1 MTGQRAP
8 RPLPLPRPPPRRP
21 HPRPPAP
28 GRESAAGRPD
38 PPQGPEAGGAR
49 VQGPGEGP
57 PAARR
62 LQVQSIDTAL
72 SGEGAPSLSLSP
84 GGRAAL
90 ARAPAWPP
98 TPLSAAAPPG
108 PPHSGGGWR
117 ERPVG
122 GQVGRR
128 GRRGPGAEPRWREP
142 NGHKY
147 LGGSER
153 VEKRPDCLWML
164 NLMLWRPCDNN
175 SSGFR
180 SRAPQAVLPRF
191 VPAPS
196 THRPPPPWWSPN
208 SEHMLVV
215 LPQHLLYSFG
225 HAHPKHEDLQIQLNG
240 YGVNILASSWKL
252 NRPESPPPHD
262 WQPSLN
268 EAKRAN
274 SLLPE

>member
-142 NGHKY
+142 
-147 LGGSER
+147 
-153 VEKRPDCLWML
+153 V
-164 NLMLWRPCDNN
+164 
-175 SSGFR
+175 SG
-180 SRAPQAVLPRF
+180 AVLEARWGRHGREWDAALHSGPAGTPPSPRLPLTGRLRRIVEF
-191 VPAPS
+191 PASPELRAVSVCAPDPAPS
-196 THRPPPPWWSPN
+196 PPT
-208 SEHMLVV
+208 
-215 LPQHLLYSFG
+215 
-225 HAHPKHEDLQIQLNG
+225 A
-240 YGVNILASSWKL
+240 
-252 NRPESPPPHD
+252 ESAGP
-262 WQPSLN
+262 
-268 EAKRAN
+268 RG
-274 SLLPE
+274 